1 MGEFLARFLAVFGE
15 IIFMKEELFSV
26 WILKGLFC
34 GILSEEVCW
43 IVWGLPKT
51 DYEMPKI

>member
-1 MGEFLARFLAVFGE
+1 
-15 IIFMKEELFSV
+15 MKEELFSV
-26 WILKGLFC
+26 WLLKRLFC